1 MMIHKP
7 NLDRDDATWDTIL
20 DEGDWD
26 GTSLT
31 ASVRVMLGML

>member
-7 NLDRDDATWDTIL
+7 NLDRDDATCDAIL

-31 ASVRVMLGML
+31 VAVRVMLGML